1 MNLAVLKETVPGER
15 RVALVPTAVR
25 RLLDAGFRV
34 VVESGAGDRAGFED
48 SAYLEHGARVEE
60 SRSEILSEADV
71 LLPVRCEG
79 LLATDD
85 LEKLR
90 AGQTLISLCDPLG
103 NPDRIQAFAHCG
115 VNLLALE
122 LIPRITRAQSM
133 DVLSSMA
140 TIAGY
145 KSVILAAATLPRMF
159 PMLITAAGTVLP
171 ARVLVLGAGVAG
183 LQAIATA
190 RRLGAVVDAYDVRPA
205 VREEIQSL
213 GANFV
218 DLSLETADAEGQG
231 GYARDLGAAFYRRQ
245 QEALADWAARATVV
259 ISTASVPGRPAPV
272 LVTADAVARMKPG
285 SVIVDLAAE
294 QGGNC
299 ELTQPD
305 ETIVAHGVTILGPTN
320 LPATVPFHASEMLA
334 RNLSA
339 FLLHLAADGQLDLD
353 GDGEVLRETLVV
365 RGGEIV
371 HPRVLECLHASCQ
384 TIRDE
389 GGR

>member
-1 MNLAVLKETVPGER
+1 
-15 RVALVPTAVR
+15 
-25 RLLDAGFRV
+25 
-34 VVESGAGDRAGFED
+34 
-48 SAYLEHGARVEE
+48 
-60 SRSEILSEADV
+60 
-71 LLPVRCEG
+71 
-79 LLATDD
+79 
-85 LEKLR
+85 
-90 AGQTLISLCDPLG
+90 
-103 NPDRIQAFAHCG
+103 
-115 VNLLALE
+115 
-122 LIPRITRAQSM
+122 
-133 DVLSSMA
+133 
-140 TIAGY
+140 
-145 KSVILAAATLPRMF
+145 
-159 PMLITAAGTVLP
+159 
-171 ARVLVLGAGVAG
+171 

-339 FLLHLAADGQLDLD
+339 FLLHLAADGQLELD
-353 GDGEVLRETLVV
+353 GDDEVLRETLVV